1 VNGGTRPATI
11 TPLSRCG
18 GYALIA
24 EEGNDQG
31 DLRMSVRLGVLV
43 LAFWGVAAT
52 SAFAQ
57 SCGSEPIAPA
67 IPSVADIKQ
76 KSPADATASKHDAF
90 VEIKNWQSDL
100 KTYRDCL
107 TNISNGDK
115 RQISQLDPKKDE
127 DKVKHLKDEATDATH
142 QFDKSVDME
151 ERVANEFHA
160 IQTAYCA
167 RADVDRASCPK

>member
-1 VNGGTRPATI
+1 
-11 TPLSRCG
+11 
-18 GYALIA
+18 
-24 EEGNDQG
+24 
-31 DLRMSVRLGVLV
+31 MSVRQGLLV
-43 LAFWGVAAT
+43 FAFLGVAAT
-52 SAFAQ
+52 PAWAQ

-76 KSPADATASKHDAF
+76 KAPADAAASKHDAF

-107 TNISNGDK
+107 TNISNSDK

-127 DKVKHLKDEATDATH
+127 DKLKRLKDEASGATH
-142 QFDKSVDME
+142 EFDKSVDME

-160 IQTAYCA
+160 IQTAYCG
-167 RADVDRASCPK
+167 RADVDKSSCPK